1 MSEGANPSRSEN
13 LLARLASTADVYVQK
28 FDLAR
33 DAALLIEFSGDAYRT
48 ASFLDDRLLAPGM
61 KGGWVALDRMIEAAR
76 TAQNVRPLHF
86 IFHTGHVGSTLVS
99 RLLDEISGVLPLREP
114 LPLRLLAEAHDVLGR
129 PDSLLSTDRFYTLFD
144 AVLRLAARGYSDSV
158 QVVMKATSTAGRLGP
173 MVLARR
179 PEARAICLNLRAEPY
194 LATLLAGQNSPIDLR
209 GHGPERMRRLQGFG
223 VATVAFHQLSLGEQA
238 AMSWLT
244 ETWSQAE
251 TAKAGGQ
258 RVVMV
263 DFERVLGDVAGE
275 MARIVRHFRIA
286 CGADVL
292 SGMARSPALTR
303 YAKAPEHPY
312 SPQLRAQVLA
322 DSRARN
328 ADEIRKGLAWLE
340 AVARS
345 NAVAAAVMQVNG

>member
-1 MSEGANPSRSEN
+1 MSGGANSPRSEN
-13 LLARLASTADVYVQK
+13 LLARLAGSPDVYVQK

-33 DAALLIEFSGDAYRT
+33 DAALLIEFSAQAYRT
-48 ASFLDDRLLAPGM
+48 ASFLDDRLLVPGTI
-61 KGGWVALDRMIEAAR
+61 GGWVALGRMIEAAR
-76 TAQNVRPLHF
+76 TVQNVRPLHF

-99 RLLDEISGVLPLREP
+99 RLLDEINGVLPLREP

-129 PDSLLSTDRFYTLFD
+129 PDSLMSGARFEALFD
-144 AVLRLAARGYSDSV
+144 AVLRLAARGYGDTTH
-158 QVVMKATSTAGRLGP
+158 VVMKATSTAERLGP
-173 MVLARR
+173 MLLARR

-194 LATLLAGQNSPIDLR
+194 LATLLAGENSPVDLR
-209 GHGPERMRRLQGFG
+209 GHGPERMRRLQKFG
-223 VATVAFHQLSLGEQA
+223 VATAAFHQLSLGEQA

-275 MARIVRHFRIA
+275 MARIVRHFGIA

-292 SGMARSPALTR
+292 SAMAQSSVLTR

-312 SPQLRAQVLA
+312 SPALRAQVLA
-322 DSRARN
+322 SSRARH

-340 AVARS
+340 TVARS
-345 NAVAAAVMQVNG
+345 NAGAAAVIQANG